1 MNYCPAW
8 LYDFIVGQTA
18 ADFLVNSLPIEAFAK
33 KYASALSETYTEID
47 PEAVALGATAILE
60 FLNEIK
66 AGEDALDLLIQF
78 CWFTL
83 NYENHRG
90 VKRKRKSLLATC
102 FDPEKEINYNSDQSV
117 KAFKAYV
124 YADRSNVLPKMP
136 VGWKIS
142 DEQDADLLVKMVDKE
157 TSVIDLL

>member
-1 MNYCPAW
+1 MNFCPEW
-8 LYDFIVGQTA
+8 LYDYIVGQTA
-18 ADFLVNSLPIEAFAK
+18 ADFLSESLPLEAFAS
-33 KYASALSETYTEID
+33 KYSKGLSETYSDID
-47 PEAVALGATAILE
+47 PEAVAVSATAVLE
-60 FLNEIK
+60 FLNEVK

-102 FDPEKEINYNSDQSV
+102 FDPEKEASYSPDKSV

-136 VGWKIS
+136 VGWTIA
-142 DEQDADLLVKMVDKE
+142 DEKDVDILAKLVEKE